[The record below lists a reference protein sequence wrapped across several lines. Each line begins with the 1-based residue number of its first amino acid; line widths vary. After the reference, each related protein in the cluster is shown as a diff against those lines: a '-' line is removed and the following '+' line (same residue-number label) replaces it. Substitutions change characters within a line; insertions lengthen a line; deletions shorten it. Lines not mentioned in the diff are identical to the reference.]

1 MTDGSQVDWIRDILY
16 IVSALGGGVI
26 ALLIA
31 SWRYGAK
38 ETRFSDLLENLQG
51 RVSHFERRAES
62 CKNEV
67 AYKADLD
74 KALDKILLQFEHRL
88 TIAMNERR
96 IEQVEAVS
104 EINRVLAEMR
114 VDRKAL
120 DDRLKRIENA
130 LVIIQKVPSALEELT
145 SVVESLK
152 KKARKK
158 NRHDEEL

>member
-1 MTDGSQVDWIRDILY
+1 MAEGSQVDWIKDILY

-26 ALLIA
+26 ALLVA

-51 RVSHFERRAES
+51 RVAHFERRAES

-67 AYKADLD
+67 AYKSDLD

-120 DDRLKRIENA
+120 DDRLKRIEDA
-130 LVIIQKVPSALEELT
+130 LIVIQKIPSALEELT
-145 SVVESLK
+145 SVVENLK
-152 KKARKK
+152 KKVRKK